1 MIFTVEYECNEDISE
16 LTTEEVAKLTAAL
29 NADKWFC
36 DDWYIEG
43 DALIV
48 NGSIEL
54 DDENCFDETDVEL
67 ELKLILREVG
77 IEDPDITVKSEYPD
91 EDDWWLSRAL

>member
-1 MIFTVEYECNEDISE
+1 MIFTVEYECSEDISE
-16 LTTEEVAKLTAAL
+16 LTAEEVAKLTAAL
-29 NADKWFC
+29 DADKWFC
-36 DDWYIEG
+36 DDWYIE
-43 DALIV
+43 DTALIV

-67 ELKLILREVG
+67 ELKAILRRGG